1 MEAFLLTCLQ
11 VSILAGRINDHPQLS
26 PRIKNDLIWE
36 LKQVT
41 KEECS
46 VDANLSKERE
56 LENP

>member
-26 PRIKNDLIWE
+26 PRIRNDLIWE

>member
-26 PRIKNDLIWE
+26 PRIRNDLIWE

-46 VDANLSKERE
+46 IDANLSKERE

>member
-11 VSILAGRINDHPQLS
+11 VSVLAGRINDHPQLS

-36 LKQVT
+36 LRQVT

-46 VDANLSKERE
+46 VDANLPKERE
-56 LENP
+56 SNQP

>member
-46 VDANLSKERE
+46 IDANLSKERE